1 MFMYVYLD
9 PDIPSLATRRSSL
22 AQRRKHLA
30 SNKSDP
36 NISTLQDADENRILS
51 QGPVR
56 LWMK

>member
-1 MFMYVYLD
+1 MYVYLD